1 MSPSPSP
8 FQSFTTT
15 IAAGVEGPV
24 GLPGE
29 RARGGAHSSEEGALG
44 LRGWCP
50 QGGKQRAEA
59 RPIEPVGLGSAS
71 R

>member
-1 MSPSPSP
+1 MSPSPSL

-15 IAAGVEGPV
+15 IAAGMEGPV

-50 QGGKQRAEA
+50 QGANRAEA
-59 RPIEPVGLGSAS
+59 RLIEPVGLGSAS